1 MQHANTVKNAI
12 TDSNIKFSNIF
23 IEILVMGL
31 IHMYTSLS
39 Q

>member
-1 MQHANTVKNAI
+1 MQHAIIVKNTI
-12 TDSNIKFSNIF
+12 TYSNIKFSNIF